1 MTGTLTL
8 DGLALP
14 PDLLWVDEFDWTPTE
29 QTETRTLSGALV
41 IETAQKLA
49 GRPITLAGTRESGW
63 ATKAQ
68 VDSVFAKLSNVGVM
82 VLAMPSG
89 ATFNVTFRHKDKP
102 IESNPI
108 IDYQIMDADDPY
120 DLTIKLMTV

>member
-29 QTETRTLSGALV
+29 QNETRTLTGALV
-41 IETAQKLA
+41 IETAQKIA

-63 ATKAQ
+63 ATKVQ
-68 VDSVFAKLSNVGVM
+68 VDSVFAKLSNVGELVLVM
-82 VLAMPSG
+82 PNG
-89 ATFNVTFRHKDKP
+89 TTFNVKFRHKEKP
-102 IESNPI
+102 IESKPI
-108 IDYQIMDADDPY
+108 VDYQIMEADDPY

>member
-1 MTGTLTL
+1 MTGILTL
-8 DGLALP
+8 DGLSLP

-29 QTETRTLSGALV
+29 QNETRTLTGALV

-68 VDSVFAKLSNVGVM
+68 VDAVFAKLSMTGVL
-82 VLAMPSG
+82 VLILPNSE
-89 ATFNVTFRHKDKP
+89 TFNVKFRHKDKP
-102 IESNPI
+102 IESKPI
-108 IDYQIMDADDPY
+108 VDYSIMDAADYY